1 MVTGGLHCSAQEWEQ
16 LVTNLHFILSR
27 PNKWIDPNEM
37 VRILRAAA
45 CTLCIHSVVLTV
57 QTAMKSR
64 AEAAL
69 RDVPELSDTNAIS
82 AEAFGTWF
90 KEDIMSYHG
99 SLHPLITPGNL

>member
-1 MVTGGLHCSAQEWEQ
+1 
-16 LVTNLHFILSR
+16 
-27 PNKWIDPNEM
+27 M
-37 VRILRAAA
+37 VRILRVAV

-99 SLHPLITPGNL
+99 SPITVDNSRQSKATCRELPIVMA